1 MSDKLIPI
9 IERLFKIDHHEITP
23 IVEFKN
29 GEYSILIKEEFVVVY
44 EPNTFSPV
52 FKFFRDDKIV
62 LTINESTVDLG
73 FYDILDSFLPDIK
86 IKIYWKKKGI
96 DEYKYIMRD
105 YEVIPVATISGATFV
120 NV

>member
-44 EPNTFSPV
+44 EPNTFHL
-52 FKFFRDDKIV
+52 F
-62 LTINESTVDLG
+62 L
-73 FYDILDSFLPDIK
+73 SFLEMTK
-86 IKIYWKKKGI
+86 
-96 DEYKYIMRD
+96 
-105 YEVIPVATISGATFV
+105 
-120 NV
+120 